1 MESSE
6 TCWIY
11 SKGFTRWTPQHN
23 TQEQTVVVNSTV
35 STTQDT
41 ACCYVY
47 SNSYTGKG
55 RLCADVY
62 QAGTGTAVCSL
73 VGWLS
78 PPLSLS
84 LSAPLLCVST
94 CHEGVGWSKLCVA
107 PPRPKCFPQL
117 VLASQILHAVSSQE
131 GMWVNTQTLCCFVFC
146 NIVILDN

>member
-11 SKGFTRWTPQHN
+11 SKGFTRLTPQHN

-84 LSAPLLCVST
+84 LLLCSVYQLATRVWVGLNSAWLLPVQSVSLS
-94 CHEGVGWSKLCVA
+94 WFWPA
-107 PPRPKCFPQL
+107 R
-117 VLASQILHAVSSQE
+117 
-131 GMWVNTQTLCCFVFC
+131 FC
-146 NIVILDN
+146 MLSPHRKGCG